1 MKRTILEH
9 LASIVFVAV
18 AFGLVL
24 GYLKLKEREAEE
36 ARTRLVGKYLA
47 LNIDF
52 GNPMHV
58 AMFREALSLY
68 HPENPEANDSLLQA
82 IHEYRLEQFTNAAY
96 KTGGEEPGLSWRKA
110 SKLFWMYLQF
120 IAVYALVMLLT
131 YAGAQSMAVYRF
143 IKMKQKSASY
153 LASFVDSLR
162 GRNMR
167 SGGHTIFT
175 PLLLLLKAVLKGVA
189 YAVLFAPA
197 YVIAYS
203 LKTRID
209 TDSVLFMIVL
219 GVVSNGLLINYANKF
234 YAFLVAESRK
244 GYVETAMVKNLS
256 SSYDWHVPGGLRY
269 RAILQPAKMFPS
281 HVFRH
286 IYMNARH
293 QYLPALKEHA
303 SFLISGLIIIEMA
316 LNIQGHLGYEL
327 LQNILYRRYEVVITI
342 LLGIFLIVKATEI
355 LVDVWTSTE
364 ARRYENP

>member
-1 MKRTILEH
+1 VKRTILEH
-9 LASIVFVAV
+9 CASILFVAL
-18 AFGLVL
+18 AFALVL
-24 GYLKLKEREAEE
+24 GYLKLKEEEAEE
-36 ARTRLVGKYLA
+36 ARIHLVKPYFA

-52 GNPMHV
+52 GNPMHM
-58 AMFREALSLY
+58 AMFREALNLY

-82 IHEYRLEQFTNAAY
+82 INEYRMTQFTNAAY
-96 KTGGEEPGLSWRKA
+96 KTGGEERGLTWNKTA
-110 SKLFWMYLQF
+110 KLAWMYLQF
-120 IAVYALVMLLT
+120 IVVYALVMVLT
-131 YAGAQSMAVYRF
+131 YAGAQSIAVYRF
-143 IKMKQKSASY
+143 VKMKQNAPSY
-153 LASFVDSLR
+153 LASLWEYLNEGQFRKSP
-162 GRNMR
+162 
-167 SGGHTIFT
+167 HPIAT
-175 PLLLLLKAVLKGVA
+175 PLLLLLKALLKGVA
-189 YAVLFAPA
+189 YTILFAPA

-203 LKTRID
+203 FKTRID
-209 TDSVLFMIVL
+209 TNSLLFMIVL

-256 SSYDWHVPGGLRY
+256 SSYLWHAPGGLRY

-303 SFLISGLIIIEMA
+303 SFLVSGLIIIEMA

-327 LQNILYRRYEVVITI
+327 LQNILYRRFEVVMVI
-342 LLGIFLIVKATEI
+342 LLAVFFVVKATEI
-355 LVDVWTSTE
+355 LVDVWTYNE

>member
-1 MKRTILEH
+1 VKRAILEH
-9 LASIVFVAV
+9 LASILFVAI
-18 AFGLVL
+18 AFALVL
-24 GYLKLKEREAEE
+24 GYLKIKEHETET
-36 ARTRLVGKYLA
+36 ARTRLIGPYLS

-58 AMFREALSLY
+58 AMLREALNLF

-82 IHEYRLEQFTNAAY
+82 IHEYRMEQFTNADY
-96 KTGGEEPGLSWRKA
+96 KTGGEERGLSWNKA
-110 SKLFWMYLQF
+110 SRLFWMYLQF
-120 IAVYALVMLLT
+120 IVVYALVMLLT
-131 YAGAQSMAVYRF
+131 YAGAQSVAVYRF
-143 IKMKQKSASY
+143 IKMRQHGNSY
-153 LASFVDSLR
+153 LGSFAEYLTARKFREDAHPFV
-162 GRNMR
+162 
-167 SGGHTIFT
+167 T
-175 PLLLLLKAVLKGVA
+175 PLLLLLKAFLKGIA

-203 LKTRID
+203 FKTRID
-209 TDSVLFMIVL
+209 TESILFMIVL

-256 SSYDWHVPGGLRY
+256 NVYAWRVPGGLRY
-269 RAILQPAKMFPS
+269 RAIFQPAKMFPS

-327 LQNILYRRYEVVITI
+327 LQNILYRRYEVVIAI
-342 LLGIFLIVKATEI
+342 LLGIFLIVKGTEI
-355 LVDVWTSTE
+355 LVDVWTFTE
-364 ARRYENP
+364 SRRYENR

>member
-1 MKRTILEH
+1 MKRTIIEH

-18 AFGLVL
+18 AFALVF
-24 GYLKLKEREAEE
+24 GYLRLEERNAEKER
-36 ARTRLVGKYLA
+36 TSLVGPYLA
-47 LNIDF
+47 LTIDF

-58 AMFREALSLY
+58 AMFREALNLY

-82 IHEYRLEQFTNAAY
+82 IHEYRLQQFTNAAY
-96 KTGGEEPGLSWRKA
+96 KTGGEERGLTWSKA
-110 SKLFWMYLQF
+110 SKLLWMYVQF
-120 IAVYALVMLLT
+120 IVVYTVVMLLT
-131 YAGAQSMAVYRF
+131 YAGAQSVAVYRF
-143 IKMKQKSASY
+143 IKMKQHGTSY
-153 LASFVDSLR
+153 VASFVDYLR
-162 GRNMR
+162 AGTSRPGRVP
-167 SGGHTIFT
+167 FLT
-175 PLLLLLKAVLKGVA
+175 PLLLLGKAVLKGLA
-189 YAVLFAPA
+189 YAVLFSPA

-203 LKTRID
+203 FKTRID
-209 TDSVLFMIVL
+209 TDSLLFMVVL

-256 SSYDWHVPGGLRY
+256 NSYAWHGPGGLRY

-327 LQNILYRRYEVVITI
+327 LQNILYRRYEVVIAI
-342 LLGIFLIVKATEI
+342 LLGIFLVVKATEI
-355 LVDVWTSTE
+355 LVDVWTYTE
-364 ARRYENP
+364 ARRYENR